1 MDLIKELKKH
11 QNKDNL
17 PIIKE
22 LSDIIKE
29 SNIQTLDQLKEFE
42 EEIFKT
48 NNKNLSKKEKINYA
62 FEIMIPSYDYESLT
76 FEEIQI
82 YKTYRNNILTREDD
96 DEKIKNLIKLY
107 SLSNRELT
115 FPFEA
120 YNLIINDA
128 F

>member
-1 MDLIKELKKH
+1 MNLIRNLLKH

-17 PIIKE
+17 PITKE
-22 LSDIIKE
+22 LSDIIKK
-29 SNIQTLDQLKEFE
+29 SNIQTLEQLKEFE

-48 NNKNLSKKEKINYA
+48 NNKKLSKKEKINYA
-62 FEIMIPSYDYESLT
+62 FEIMIPSYDYEFLT

-82 YKTYRNNILTREDD
+82 YKTYRNNILTMEND

-107 SLSNRELT
+107 SLANRELV

-120 YNLIINDA
+120 YNLIINDEL
-128 F
+128 

>member
-1 MDLIKELKKH
+1 MDLINELKKH

-22 LSDIIKE
+22 LSDIIKNN
-29 SNIQTLDQLKEFE
+29 NIQTLNQLKEFE
-42 EEIFKT
+42 EKIFKT
-48 NNKNLSKKEKINYA
+48 NNKNLTKKEKINYA
-62 FEIMIPSYDYESLT
+62 FEIMIPSYDYEFLT
-76 FEEIQI
+76 YEEIQV
-82 YKTYRNNILTREDD
+82 YKIYRNNVLTEKND

-107 SLSNRELT
+107 SLKDCELI

-128 F
+128 L